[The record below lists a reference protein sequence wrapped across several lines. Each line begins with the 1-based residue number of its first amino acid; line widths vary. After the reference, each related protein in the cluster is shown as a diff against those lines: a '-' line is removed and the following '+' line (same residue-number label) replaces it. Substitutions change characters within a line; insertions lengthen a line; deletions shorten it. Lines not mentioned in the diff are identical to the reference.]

1 MRAFTYYFSHL
12 GFIYIIIVTEQWC
25 VSFWC
30 TAANCHISQC
40 YLKRFNKHVIYLII
54 VSSFYSTVGKLGV
67 NLQLEVWPRYFP
79 TNLTNLSEGIFEF
92 NCIFILYFKGCSL
105 HLCGSS
111 SNGFGSDS
119 SDADFCFQL
128 RHIRQVRFMYV
139 TFSSTF
145 CSSFLGMPYYFFVCT
160 MYT

>member
-1 MRAFTYYFSHL
+1 MNSSVYHSDVLLPIIGSSTSESLADMT
-12 GFIYIIIVTEQWC
+12 IIV
-25 VSFWC
+25 
-30 TAANCHISQC
+30 ISASDTWRV
-40 YLKRFNKHVIYLII
+40 LTLII

-145 CSSFLGMPYYFFVCT
+145 RSSFLGMPYYFFVCT

>member
-1 MRAFTYYFSHL
+1 MHFHNYVELCQFTYYYSHL
-12 GFIYIIIVTEQWC
+12 GFIYIIIVTA
-25 VSFWC
+25 
-30 TAANCHISQC
+30 TNCHISQW
-40 YLKRFNKHVIYLII
+40 YLKSFNKHVINLII
-54 VSSFYSTVGKLGV
+54 VLSFYSTVGKLGV
-67 NLQLEVWPRYFP
+67 NLQLQVWPRYFP
-79 TNLTNLSEGIFEF
+79 TNLTNLSEGIFEC
-92 NCIFILYFKGCSL
+92 NDCIFILYFKGCSL

-128 RHIRQVRFMYV
+128 RHMRQVRFMYM

-145 CSSFLGMPYYFFVCT
+145 RSSFLGMPYYFFVRT